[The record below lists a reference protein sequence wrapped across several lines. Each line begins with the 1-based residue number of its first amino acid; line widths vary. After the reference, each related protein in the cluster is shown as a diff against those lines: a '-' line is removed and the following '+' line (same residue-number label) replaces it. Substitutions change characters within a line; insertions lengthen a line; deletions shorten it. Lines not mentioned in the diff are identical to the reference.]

1 MPSASNMSDS
11 VVSQG
16 NSKKPKKVDD
26 DDAWLEAL
34 EAGRLEE
41 VDEELRRMKDP
52 TLMTARQVIN
62 CLSFQLFSV

>member
-11 VVSQG
+11 IVSQG
-16 NSKKPKKVDD
+16 NSKKAKRVDD

-52 TLMTARQVIN
+52 TLMTARQVVNLI
-62 CLSFQLFSV
+62 LS